1 MAYIPIKVR
10 LQQIEKRG
18 QQIRRRQDKLKEDAA
33 FLAEM
38 LLTRATPDM
47 EAQRRLLREYE
58 EEIDRLGQSLEYL
71 RNEYA
76 KYKKIQNRQM
86 CNN

>member
-47 EAQRRLLREYE
+47 EAQRRLLREWE
-58 EEIDRLGQSLEYL
+58 ERSSRWNSRSLSSAT
-71 RNEYA
+71 NT
-76 KYKKIQNRQM
+76 
-86 CNN
+86 

>member
-38 LLTRATPDM
+38 LLT
-47 EAQRRLLREYE
+47 
-58 EEIDRLGQSLEYL
+58 DRKSVV
-71 RNEYA
+71 
-76 KYKKIQNRQM
+76 
-86 CNN
+86 

>member
-47 EAQRRLLREYE
+47 DAQRRLLREWE
-58 EEIDRLGQSLEYL
+58 EEFEQMEQSLAFLRHEYM
-71 RNEYA
+71 
-76 KYKKIQNRQM
+76 KYKKHHSKT
-86 CNN
+86 